1 MEYIRRAL
9 EIGRLLEESSLFLF
23 GPRMTGKTA
32 YIENELQKKA
42 ILSITFLDGDTLDA
56 FRRNPVLLR
65 SMLNGRTEGLVIVDE
80 VQLFPPVL
88 LDIQHIMTHSDIHF
102 LLTGSS
108 ARKLKRSGSNL
119 LGGRAGIVPM
129 HPLVWKEI
137 RDRNPDLDCVFA
149 TGMLP
154 KAFTSKSY
162 QTQLRNYVRGY
173 LDNEIAAEGERRDL
187 GVFSN
192 FLTFAASENT
202 ELVNYTNVSRDI
214 GMSADTIKGW
224 YQILV
229 DTFIGYYLRP
239 YRKGSKRIPVN
250 TSKFFFFD
258 VGVARTA
265 ARMPVPS
272 ETMTEYGKMFE
283 NYIFM
288 ELKAYIDYRMTDDE
302 LYFWRTREGY
312 EVDFVV
318 ENKVAIE
325 VKTSK
330 NISNRELRGIRAFRD
345 ENAVKDYII
354 VCRELFE
361 RTTEDGI
368 RIMPWKVFLDKLW
381 NNEIASI
388 AE

>member
-9 EIGRLLEESSLFLF
+9 DIEDLLEESSLFLF
-23 GPRMTGKTA
+23 GPRMTGKTS

-42 ILSITFLDGDTLDA
+42 IVSITFLDGDTLDA
-56 FRRNPVLLR
+56 FQRNPVLLR
-65 SMLNGRTEGLVIVDE
+65 SMLGGRTEGFVIVDE

-88 LDIQHIMTHSDIHF
+88 LDIQHIMTHSNIQF

-108 ARKLKRSGSNL
+108 ARKLKKSGSNL
-119 LGGRAGIVPM
+119 LGGRAGIVSM
-129 HPLVWKEI
+129 HPFVWKEI
-137 RDRNPDLDCVFA
+137 RDRNPDLDSIFA

-154 KAFTSKSY
+154 KAFISKSY
-162 QTQLRNYVRGY
+162 QIQLRNYVRGY

-187 GVFSN
+187 SVFSS
-192 FLTFAASENT
+192 FLSFAASENT
-202 ELVNYTNVSRDI
+202 ELMNFSNVSRDI
-214 GMSADTIKGW
+214 GMSADTIKEW

-250 TSKFFFFD
+250 TSKFYFFD
-258 VGVARTA
+258 IGVARTV

-288 ELKAYIDYRMTDDE
+288 ELKAYIDYGMTDDE

-312 EVDFVV
+312 EVDFVI

-330 NISNRELRGIRAFRD
+330 NITGKELKGLREFMK
-345 ENAVKDYII
+345 ENAVNDYII

-361 RTTEDGI
+361 RTTDDGI
-368 RIMPWKVFLDKLW
+368 RIMPWKLFLDSLW
-381 NNEIASI
+381 NGSI
-388 AE
+388 I

>member
-1 MEYIRRAL
+1 MEYIKRVLRI
-9 EIGRLLEESSLFLF
+9 EDLLEESSLFLF
-23 GPRMTGKTA
+23 GPRMTGKTS
-32 YIENELQKKA
+32 YIENEIQRKA

-56 FRRNPVLLR
+56 FYHNPVLLR
-65 SMLNGRTEGLVIVDE
+65 SMLAGKTEGFVIVDE
-80 VQLFPPVL
+80 VQLFPPIL
-88 LDIQHIMTHSDIHF
+88 LDIQHIMTHSNIQF

-108 ARKLKRSGSNL
+108 ARKLKKSGSNL
-119 LGGRAGIVPM
+119 LGGRAGIVSM

-137 RDRNPDLDCVFA
+137 RDRNPDLDSIFT

-154 KAFTSKSY
+154 KVIQSKSY
-162 QTQLRNYVRGY
+162 QIQLRNYVRGY
-173 LDNEIAAEGERRDL
+173 LDNEIAAEGERRNI
-187 GVFSN
+187 GVFSS

-202 ELVNYTNVSRDI
+202 ELMNFSNVSRDI
-214 GMSADTIKGW
+214 GMSSDTIKEW

-250 TSKFFFFD
+250 TSKFYFFD

-288 ELKAYIDYRMTDDE
+288 ELKAYIDYNMTDDE

-312 EVDFVV
+312 EVDFII

-330 NISNRELRGIRAFRD
+330 NITKKDMKGIRAFME
-345 ENAVKDYII
+345 ENAVREYII

-368 RIMPWKVFLDKLW
+368 RIVPWKLFLDELW
-381 NNEIASI
+381 DDKII
-388 AE
+388 